1 VPALTPLTSRLLEA
15 TVLLPVYRSSA
26 SLTSADLPPHL
37 MQAIISIE
45 DRRFI
50 EHAGIDFRGMLRA
63 AWRNVQADA
72 TREGGSTI
80 TQQLARLMFLSSE
93 RTVRRKVQEA
103 LLALWLESQ
112 LSKEEILLRY
122 LNTAFFGRSYS
133 S

>member
-1 VPALTPLTSRLLEA
+1 
-15 TVLLPVYRSSA
+15 
-26 SLTSADLPPHL
+26 